1 MFYGHLNVDF
11 HRHNA
16 VFIAG
21 KFSVMVNSDSNRKA
35 FIDSSVALL
44 RKWGFNGLDL
54 DWEYPG
60 SRDSGKNHPGDKQR
74 FTQLCSELMAAFERD
89 AAERQQPRLML
100 TAAVA
105 AGKPTIDAGYEIA
118 KIGKIVDI
126 LNLMTYD
133 LHGTWDGMTGH
144 HTAMASDGG
153 GSVS

>member
-1 MFYGHLNVDF
+1 
-11 HRHNA
+11 
-16 VFIAG
+16 
-21 KFSVMVNSDSNRKA
+21 MVNSDSNRKA

-44 RKWGFNGLDL
+44 RKWGFDGLDL

-153 GSVS
+153 GSVSYVQFKCALRDQPVEDHNFIFKHK